1 MQNPY
6 DLSFRFSVGVINPA
20 KRDGSG
26 ELHRRDQYRW
36 EDRQYQLVG
45 SGSVSILDHNAE
57 SRLPVS
63 IRSFRQGIAE
73 NSRIMQIPLRFFACP
88 VLSTGRP
95 LRLRVEDYIKL
106 THYQPVNHHCSE
118 KDPQPRFNSLPNH
131 FPPELAGLSAG
142 EDGGPENELDIR
154 NGLIAQRGR
163 DQETPV
169 IEIIDAVQ

>member
-63 IRSFRQGIAE
+63 IRSLRQAGRTQTCLLYESSTRKSTTLSGRRPVGSRGPKWFIHHFNIAEWSARRQGIAE
-73 NSRIMQIPLRFFACP
+73 NTRITQIPLRFSATSAPACRQA
-88 VLSTGRP
+88 G
-95 LRLRVEDYIKL
+95 LRVEDYIKL
-106 THYQPVNHHCSE
+106 THYHRLHLS
-118 KDPQPRFNSLPNH
+118 PN
-131 FPPELAGLSAG
+131 
-142 EDGGPENELDIR
+142 
-154 NGLIAQRGR
+154 
-163 DQETPV
+163 
-169 IEIIDAVQ
+169 